1 MDDADPRPAT
11 LLSPGMHVLTTD
23 ISGEEIR
30 VWAIGNLGEF
40 TLLGIYRR
48 ATDENTPLVA
58 RAGVPW

>member
-1 MDDADPRPAT
+1 
-11 LLSPGMHVLTTD
+11 MHVLTTD